1 MKINKN
7 GISSLILAAAMLMTA
22 LLPMGCSS
30 KEAKIKAQL
39 NDLAET
45 FIADF
50 ASGDKDK
57 M

>member
-7 GISSLILAAAMLMTA
+7 GISSLILAAAILMTA

-39 NDLAET
+39 NDLVY
-45 FIADF
+45 
-50 ASGDKDK
+50 
-57 M
+57 